1 MKKIIKRMLQ
11 AKTKEELLTCEV
23 DLQIQYNHL
32 SEELLEDGAIS
43 EKDYEG
49 IFTFYRSSR
58 ELLVDINEKAES
70 LHKKFPR
77 AIEILQLAILY
88 YSREILNLLYSGY
101 WDNLLVMKGKKKEWF
116 VNLVEELEKSQMGL
130 FLGLWRC
137 FCFAVIGIWDYKK
150 RSESRNRKR
159 WTEYCTV
166 LELDQPEEITIYN
179 NDYEELLNHSLTSF
193 GGSLFSQIVDGCL
206 GQYIAYFTKIEYI
219 LNYQPIFV
227 GAAFTLLKNIV
238 EEKEKIAE
246 NGGTKDVKH

>member
-49 IFTFYRSSR
+49 ILTFYRSSR
-58 ELLVDINEKAES
+58 ELLVDINEKAEN
-70 LHKKFPR
+70 LQKKFPR

-88 YSREILNLLYSGY
+88 YSREILHLLYSGY
-101 WDNLLVMKGKKKEWF
+101 WDNLLVMKGKKKERF

-130 FLGLWRC
+130 FLGLWQC
-137 FCFAVIGIWDYKK
+137 FSFTIIGIGDYKK

-193 GGSLFSQIVDGCL
+193 GGSLFSQIVDRCL
-206 GQYIAYFTKIEYI
+206 WQYIAYFTKIEYI

-227 GAAFTLLKNIV
+227 GAAFTLLKIIA
-238 EEKEKIAE
+238 EEKRKSQKTEVQKM
-246 NGGTKDVKH
+246 

>member
-101 WDNLLVMKGKKKEWF
+101 WDNLLVMKGKKKERF

-130 FLGLWRC
+130 FLGLWQC
-137 FCFAVIGIWDYKK
+137 FSFTIIGIGDYKK

-227 GAAFTLLKNIV
+227 GVAFTLLKNIV

>member
-77 AIEILQLAILY
+77 AIAILQLAILY

-101 WDNLLVMKGKKKEWF
+101 WDNLLVMKGKKKERF
-116 VNLVEELEKSQMGL
+116 VNLVEELEKA
-130 FLGLWRC
+130 R
-137 FCFAVIGIWDYKK
+137 WDYSLVCGGVFVLQLSVLGITKK
-150 RSESRNRKR
+150 
-159 WTEYCTV
+159 
-166 LELDQPEEITIYN
+166 DQKAGIAK
-179 NDYEELLNHSLTSF
+179 
-193 GGSLFSQIVDGCL
+193 GGL
-206 GQYIAYFTKIEYI
+206 
-219 LNYQPIFV
+219 
-227 GAAFTLLKNIV
+227 NIV
-238 EEKEKIAE
+238 LY
-246 NGGTKDVKH
+246 

>member
-49 IFTFYRSSR
+49 ILTFYRSSR
-58 ELLVDINEKAES
+58 ELLVDINEKAEN
-70 LHKKFPR
+70 LQKKFPR

-88 YSREILNLLYSGY
+88 YSREILHLLYSGY
-101 WDNLLVMKGKKKEWF
+101 WDNLLVMKGKKKERF

-137 FCFAVIGIWDYKK
+137 FCFAVIGIGDYKK
-150 RSESRNRKR
+150 KIRKPESQK
-159 WTEYCTV
+159 
-166 LELDQPEEITIYN
+166 
-179 NDYEELLNHSLTSF
+179 
-193 GGSLFSQIVDGCL
+193 VD
-206 GQYIAYFTKIEYI
+206 
-219 LNYQPIFV
+219 
-227 GAAFTLLKNIV
+227 
-238 EEKEKIAE
+238 
-246 NGGTKDVKH
+246 

>member
-101 WDNLLVMKGKKKEWF
+101 WDNLLVMKGKKKERF

-137 FCFAVIGIWDYKK
+137 FCFAVIGIGDYKK
-150 RSESRNRKR
+150 
-159 WTEYCTV
+159 
-166 LELDQPEEITIYN
+166 DQKAGIAK
-179 NDYEELLNHSLTSF
+179 
-193 GGSLFSQIVDGCL
+193 GGL
-206 GQYIAYFTKIEYI
+206 
-219 LNYQPIFV
+219 
-227 GAAFTLLKNIV
+227 NIV
-238 EEKEKIAE
+238 LY
-246 NGGTKDVKH
+246 

>member
-1 MKKIIKRMLQ
+1 M
-11 AKTKEELLTCEV
+11 
-23 DLQIQYNHL
+23 
-32 SEELLEDGAIS
+32 
-43 EKDYEG
+43 
-49 IFTFYRSSR
+49 
-58 ELLVDINEKAES
+58 
-70 LHKKFPR
+70 
-77 AIEILQLAILY
+77 
-88 YSREILNLLYSGY
+88 
-101 WDNLLVMKGKKKEWF
+101 MKGKKKERF

-130 FLGLWRC
+130 FLGLWQC
-137 FCFAVIGIWDYKK
+137 FSFTIIGIGDYKK

>member
-32 SEELLEDGAIS
+32 SEELLEDGGIS

-49 IFTFYRSSR
+49 ILTFYRSSR
-58 ELLVDINEKAES
+58 ELLVDINEKAEN
-70 LHKKFPR
+70 LQKKFPR

-88 YSREILNLLYSGY
+88 YSREILHLLYSGY
-101 WDNLLVMKGKKKEWF
+101 WDNLLVMKGKKKERF

-130 FLGLWRC
+130 FLGLWQC
-137 FCFAVIGIWDYKK
+137 FSFTIIGIGDYKK

-179 NDYEELLNHSLTSF
+179 NDYEELVNHSLTSF
-193 GGSLFSQIVDGCL
+193 GGSLFSQIVDTCL

-227 GAAFTLLKNIV
+227 GAAFTLLKIIA
-238 EEKEKIAE
+238 EEKRKSQKTEVQKM
-246 NGGTKDVKH
+246 